1 MCGTRLV
8 WVCQVCSFTNPGNF
22 RFCGL
27 CGKSLAEN
35 QGKTNPQTIPP
46 VYLPE
51 ESTPRP
57 RLETTHKDIP
67 LEGGRRIVTALV
79 TDLTGS
85 TTLLEKMG
93 TEAWVTLMNRILRLL
108 ETEIY
113 RFGGQVHQFRGDGL
127 VAFFGASAA
136 HEDDPERAI
145 LAGLSMQRSFRAFAS
160 QVKENQGLQLLLRVG
175 ISTGEVILSGVGN
188 QRQHSEGAPLG
199 KAVIAAAKME
209 SAAQPG
215 TVLVSQDSY
224 QLVSDQFEWQPVEKT
239 AGEVAS
245 LPVDGHRPVQPC
257 SKDSF
262 SKQSVRFSSPIIG
275 RDAEFQVL
283 VDSINNLLD
292 SRGGIV
298 SISAEKGMGKSFLI
312 NEVYNSLNRQASLL
326 TETGNKS
333 PGFGEV
339 SRFMVRSHSY
349 DQLVPYAI
357 WIDLLNQWL
366 EIKGDEP
373 EEKKRKILKN
383 KAGLLWG
390 EKQASEYIPYLAAFL
405 SFTPNEAEKERMKYL
420 DPGGLRLQFF
430 TTLRSWIATLS
441 KLSPLIIF
449 FSDLHWANSSSLELL
464 IYCLPVCEIEQVLW
478 MLTFKPDRT
487 SPVWSFQHYLTTNFP
502 HRLVSL
508 NLAPLTGEQ
517 AEEFINNII
526 GEGSLPRQTL
536 ELIVKNAE
544 GNPYYIQELIQSL
557 VNQGLLDQD
566 VETNQW
572 HTTRAITSID
582 MPGSLH
588 SLLLAQVDQLNPEER
603 VILQMASVIG
613 SDFWLNALQV
623 LVPETDRL
631 KQNMIVL
638 QRAQLIIERGDVPEL
653 GMQYSFKSAL
663 LHDTVYETLLSDQRA
678 ACHLKVAEYLENTFN
693 VEFFLQH
700 FGLLAYHYAQ
710 ARNSKKELFY
720 TLQFAEQA
728 KKIYANGEA
737 LELYNRAIELLDE
750 IESIIDPANRQ
761 AVLSTRF
768 EVIKE
773 RLDLYELTGQIDQR
787 TDDAVSLLPLAEQLN
802 NEPAW
807 LVDALLLQPGVASW
821 TSKEECLAGLPLAQK
836 AQDLSLQMGDEQR
849 ILQSLWVSMQQKIFL
864 GDPGWKDIGEE
875 ALKLARQVKDLP
887 FEARFLLALGSTYS
901 WSDQP
906 DKGMDYLTAAIP
918 ICAAQGDRITQV
930 NLLDRMG
937 LKLVRIGDYYRLLK
951 DHHEKRLKISL
962 EIGYTLGEISA
973 LTSCGQVQGIYL
985 GDYDGGITWL
995 EAAKYKSIGLSQVI
1009 IADLCLVQIFVALE
1023 KFEKARDAL
1032 RMIDQVDEED
1042 LFYNMR
1048 AGLLLVKAVF
1058 YNHVGT
1064 SEFDFKKVVNLTCQA
1079 EDLIAEN
1086 PMISR
1091 QFSMAASCQA
1101 VHAHLNL
1108 SRVTADPLAQQ
1119 NHLALALQSSQNALN
1134 IFESFGFVQTIECTS
1149 EEVYFC
1155 HYLALAAN
1163 DFQEKA
1169 RNYLFLAYK
1178 EMMRKYEMIP
1188 WESEFRRTYLEN
1200 IPLHRQILASY
1211 TLTLGSKKRKAEE
1224 KVHLELP

>member
-1 MCGTRLV
+1 MLCPNCGFNCPPDARFCGICGTRLV
-8 WVCQVCSFTNPGNF
+8 WVRQVGSFTN
-22 RFCGL
+22 
-27 CGKSLAEN
+27 KEIS
-35 QGKTNPQTIPP
+35 
-46 VYLPE
+46 
-51 ESTPRP
+51 
-57 RLETTHKDIP
+57 
-67 LEGGRRIVTALV
+67 LEGERRIATALV

-85 TTLLEKMG
+85 TVLLEKMG
-93 TEAWVTLMNRILRLL
+93 TEAWVTLMNRMLRLL
-108 ETEIY
+108 EIEIY

-136 HEDDPERAI
+136 HEDDPERAV
-145 LAGLSMQRSFRAFAS
+145 LAGLSMQRSFHAFAS
-160 QVKENQGLQLLLRVG
+160 QVEKNQGMQLLLRVG
-175 ISTGEVILSGVGN
+175 ISTGEVILSSVGN

-199 KAVIAAAKME
+199 IAVFAAARME

-215 TVLVSQDSY
+215 TVLVSQDTY
-224 QLVSDQFEWQPVEKT
+224 QIVSDRFEWQPLEKPV
-239 AGEVAS
+239 GEVTG
-245 LPVDGHRPVQPC
+245 LPVDVHRPVQPC

-262 SKQSVRFSSPIIG
+262 SKQSFGFSSPIIG
-275 RDAEFQVL
+275 RDAEFQLL
-283 VDSINNLLD
+283 VDSIHNLLD

-298 SISAEKGMGKSFLI
+298 SLSAEKGMGKSFLI
-312 NEVYNSLNRQASLL
+312 NEVYNFLTRQASLL
-326 TETGNKS
+326 SETGNKS
-333 PGFGEV
+333 PGFGEI

-373 EEKKRKILKN
+373 KEKKRKILKD

-390 EKQASEYIPYLAAFL
+390 EKQANEYIPYLATFL
-405 SFTPNEAEKERMKYL
+405 SLPLDEAEKERMKYL
-420 DPGGLRLQFF
+420 DPGGLRQHFF
-430 TTLRSWIATLS
+430 TALRSWIATLS
-441 KLSPLIIF
+441 KLSPQIIV
-449 FSDLHWANSSSLELL
+449 FSDLHWADAPSLELL
-464 IYCLPVCEIEQVLW
+464 IYCLPVCETEQILW
-478 MLTFKPDRT
+478 MLTFRPDRT
-487 SPVWSFQHYLTTNFP
+487 SPVWSFQHYLKTNFP
-502 HRLVSL
+502 HRLTEL
-508 NLAPLTGEQ
+508 TLAPLTREQ

-526 GEGSLPRQTL
+526 GAGSLPRQTL
-536 ELIVKNAE
+536 GLIVKNAE

-557 VNQGLLDQD
+557 VNQGLLNQD

-582 MPGSLH
+582 MPGSLR

-603 VILQMASVIG
+603 FILQMASVIG

-631 KQNMIVL
+631 KQNLTVL
-638 QRAQLIIERGDVPEL
+638 QRAQLIIEGGAVSEL

-678 ACHLKVAEYLENTFN
+678 TCHLKVAEYLENTFN

-750 IESIIDPANRQ
+750 IESITDPANQQ

-768 EVIKE
+768 EVITE

-787 TDDAVSLLPLAEQLN
+787 AADAVSLLPLAEQLN

-807 LVDALLLQPGVASW
+807 LVDALLLQPGVAYW
-821 TSKEECLAGLPLAQK
+821 TSKEECLAGLALAQK
-836 AQDLSLQMGDEQR
+836 ALDLSRQMGDKLR
-849 ILQSLWVSMQQKIFL
+849 LLQSLWVSMQQKIFL
-864 GDPGWKDIGEE
+864 GDPGWKDTGVM
-875 ALKLARQVKDLP
+875 ALELARQARDLP
-887 FEARFLLALGSTYS
+887 FEARFLLALGTTYS

-906 DKGMDYLTAAIP
+906 DKGMDYLAAAIP
-918 ICAAQGDRITQV
+918 ICESQGDRITQV

-937 LKLVRIGDYYRLLK
+937 LKLERIGDYYRLLK
-951 DHHEKRLKISL
+951 DHHEKRLQISL
-962 EIGYTLGEISA
+962 EIDYTLGEISA
-973 LTSCGQVQGIYL
+973 LTSCGQVQSIYL

-995 EAAKYKSIGLSQVI
+995 EAAKNKSTGLSQVI
-1009 IADLCLVQIFVALE
+1009 IVELCLVKIFVALE
-1023 KFEKARDAL
+1023 KFEKARNAL
-1032 RMIDQVDEED
+1032 RMIEQVDEEN
-1042 LFYNMR
+1042 LFYNIR

-1058 YNHVGT
+1058 YNHVGK
-1064 SEFDFKKVVNLTCQA
+1064 SEFDFQKVLDFTCQA

-1091 QFSMAASCQA
+1091 QFSMAASCHA

-1108 SRVTADPLAQQ
+1108 SRIAADQLARQ
-1119 NHLALALQSSQNALN
+1119 NHLALALRSSQNALS
-1134 IFESFGFVQTIECTS
+1134 IFETFGFVQTIECSS

-1163 DFQEKA
+1163 DFQEQA

-1211 TLTLGSKKRKAEE
+1211 TLTLGLKKHKA
-1224 KVHLELP
+1224 KDVVSG